1 MKITLDYCDSLAQ
14 KYIKKYKLQGFV
26 NNIDFHY
33 DTLPDNTMGKYV
45 NNTICLNIDKTTKYI
60 TDLLNRK
67 GYKTYSEDEYNYT
80 IYWYFME
87 TMYHEL
93 EHAHQLQLLYND
105 DTSDFIKS
113 IIYVS
118 NKIIRKNIEQYRY
131 DSIYHNCIP
140 IEHSASSYA
149 AYNTALV
156 IEKLGHLNSSSIVD
170 NLAYG
175 YRLDNRHLI
184 SPIEQTMVNLND
196 NDFTSSDF
204 YPSFCNDIYNNDL
217 TELTKMMYGLPIDT
231 KSFIKINYSNMLS
244 TPAIKIKEYINDK

>member
-1 MKITLDYCDSLAQ
+1 MLIS
-14 KYIKKYKLQGFV
+14 
-26 NNIDFHY
+26 
-33 DTLPDNTMGKYV
+33 
-45 NNTICLNIDKTTKYI
+45 
-60 TDLLNRK
+60 
-67 GYKTYSEDEYNYT
+67 YNYY
-80 IYWYFME
+80 IM
-87 TMYHEL
+87 MI
-93 EHAHQLQLLYND
+93 LLILLKVLYM
-105 DTSDFIKS
+105 FLIKS
-113 IIYVS
+113 
-118 NKIIRKNIEQYRY
+118 
-131 DSIYHNCIP
+131 
-140 IEHSASSYA
+140 
-149 AYNTALV
+149 